1 MYLRTAAITALT
13 TSLTFGLVAGAPAAS
28 AGSGGG
34 EQITEFSTQTVRATL
49 SLDPKSRKAS
59 ITDLSAI
66 TGLVDQA
73 GKLIGSV
80 TKAPLN
86 LRASAGTGG
95 ISEGSCVNNR
105 SAKQFYAY
113 QPQRIGIVDKLG
125 AQHYVVSPYR
135 KDKAREVGTR
145 KKVRSTQFELCTT
158 GGADLQD
165 GFRIYQ
171 AGIGMTIL
179 SQEGFKIDQRW
190 QSGQTPADYG
200 LSLGFKLANDKVP
213 LEITGTLTQQP
224 RDLLKGSFFGPYQS
238 FMDEYSQNSVNA
250 WWEDGCLS
258 GYSRCVARADG
269 SPDFQGAVAH
279 GLWEFLPG
287 QLTGDL
293 QYHVTP
299 YLRYSCKGLFG
310 CG

>member
-1 MYLRTAAITALT
+1 MYIRTAAITALT
-13 TSLTFGLVAGAPAAS
+13 ASLTFGLLAGAPAAS
-28 AGSGGG
+28 ADSEGD
-34 EQITEFSTQTVRATL
+34 QITEFPTQTVRATL

-66 TGLVDQA
+66 TGLVDRA

-80 TKAPLN
+80 TKAPLS
-86 LRASAGTGG
+86 LRASAGAGG

-105 SAKQFYAY
+105 SAKRFYAY
-113 QPQRIGIVDKLG
+113 APQRISIKDKLG
-125 AQHYVVSPYR
+125 GQNYVVSPYR
-135 KDKAREVGTR
+135 KDKARKVGTTKR
-145 KKVRSTQFELCTT
+145 SVRSTQFELCTT

-171 AGIGMTIL
+171 AGIGMTLL
-179 SQEGFKIDQRW
+179 SREGFKIDQRW

-200 LSLGFKLANDKVP
+200 LSLGFKLGKKDVP
-213 LEITGTLTQQP
+213 LEVTGALTQAP
-224 RDLLKGSFFGPYQS
+224 RDFLKGSFFGPYQS
-238 FMDEYSQNSVNA
+238 FMDDYSQNSVNA
-250 WWEDGCLS
+250 WWEDGCLN

-293 QYHVTP
+293 QYQVVP
-299 YLRYSCKGLFG
+299 YLRYACKGIFG